1 MSDRSCT
8 RRKIVA
14 GGVCTERKERTCCLE
29 GSFMN
34 IGEIV
39 ERSGFYPK
47 ITCSRENIGMILAT
61 EVIMVVVLIIMICDN
76 RIKRLFE

>member
-1 MSDRSCT
+1 
-8 RRKIVA
+8 
-14 GGVCTERKERTCCLE
+14 
-29 GSFMN
+29 MN

-47 ITCSRENIGMILAT
+47 IKCGSENIGMILAT

-76 RIKRLFE
+76 RLKRYESVCSSNKYHL